1 MLNTTQLKEYAQL
14 TQATYAYFTSSQYLN
29 GQALKNQI
37 VKLSGSEQ
45 KGANFTAQE
54 AELFT
59 SRYELLHQ
67 SADTSDAAGFSAS
80 LFRDKQNGRLIVSFR
95 GTEPFGMQLVHDL
108 LVADSR
114 IGLDGYASPQAIQC
128 FRYVK
133 QLLTPAGQTVQYTAQ
148 ELDGLKA
155 VYLDRADSPIELAA
169 RLIQWNFVRNSILA
183 DTGID
188 AGQGNGVA
196 LLPAGGTPPLF
207 VGHSLGGHLAML
219 ASRMLPG
226 LNAEVVTLNAPN
238 FFLQSEAVLQVF
250 GSTWGA
256 LNITRME
263 AAGDGISEIGNT
275 YPGTRILLGQEN
287 YGVPG
292 ALGANHDK
300 VNSADGLALVELMG
314 RLDARFAADARLA
327 RVFIDQAASIPGQ
340 SYELLLDGLRRIVL
354 GNGIAPTPFND
365 GTTPVSRNPYY
376 VNISEL
382 GGNAAFQALSGK
394 VSIQSSANLDPAQA
408 RANFSTF
415 LALRYLAPFV
425 LQTND
430 AAVIALIKSAHT
442 ELAEAWDADQALT
455 PEQRASGQAH
465 FTDEYLTDRAVF
477 LAWKVKLATM
487 DFLTSEPKPYVE
499 PGVTGQMFDD
509 RASGTKIYT
518 GTVAQPLPDKRWF
531 VFGTDGDDS
540 GSTALVGGSKNDR
553 LYGSG
558 GADELSGNG
567 GADYL
572 EGGTGEDKLYG
583 GDKDDIL
590 FGGKGNDILIGGEGE
605 DTYVINSG
613 DGHDHIE
620 DSGRN
625 YIKYNGRLIA
635 GSFVQSTPGGAYTF
649 LGRQDDKP
657 WTMQFHSPGV
667 LTLDDDTSITF
678 DNYTSAEA
686 FEEASYGIE
695 LIDAPAPAQYERTIQ
710 GDRRRQVFHQAGSI
724 ADGAIGSADS
734 FWYWE
739 NGIHVHYTSW
749 QDNHREAAPEGA
761 GWVDPRMEDATSA
774 LVSHTE
780 SWHGGADGYLE
791 IGEIFHLT
799 GFTWAYNRC
808 DDLGNIIRNE
818 EFIAIADY
826 LKGSEGND
834 LILTGEGDDEVQ
846 AKGGADRVELGAGDD
861 HALGGTGN
869 DILIGGTGV
878 DRLFGGAIP
887 TGVNTT
893 NVIADEA
900 PGTPAPWSAIAGL
913 HSRPGSAIDIP
924 IENQFRGDEPISARP
939 GALNH
944 SQPARESQSPGYGG
958 CAAANDCEWRRAA

>member
-1 MLNTTQLKEYAQL
+1 
-14 TQATYAYFTSSQYLN
+14 
-29 GQALKNQI
+29 
-37 VKLSGSEQ
+37 
-45 KGANFTAQE
+45 
-54 AELFT
+54 
-59 SRYELLHQ
+59 
-67 SADTSDAAGFSAS
+67 
-80 LFRDKQNGRLIVSFR
+80 
-95 GTEPFGMQLVHDL
+95 
-108 LVADSR
+108 
-114 IGLDGYASPQAIQC
+114 
-128 FRYVK
+128 
-133 QLLTPAGQTVQYTAQ
+133 
-148 ELDGLKA
+148 
-155 VYLDRADSPIELAA
+155 
-169 RLIQWNFVRNSILA
+169 
-183 DTGID
+183 
-188 AGQGNGVA
+188 
-196 LLPAGGTPPLF
+196 
-207 VGHSLGGHLAML
+207 
-219 ASRMLPG
+219 
-226 LNAEVVTLNAPN
+226 
-238 FFLQSEAVLQVF
+238 
-250 GSTWGA
+250 
-256 LNITRME
+256 
-263 AAGDGISEIGNT
+263 
-275 YPGTRILLGQEN
+275 
-287 YGVPG
+287 
-292 ALGANHDK
+292 
-300 VNSADGLALVELMG
+300 
-314 RLDARFAADARLA
+314 
-327 RVFIDQAASIPGQ
+327 
-340 SYELLLDGLRRIVL
+340 
-354 GNGIAPTPFND
+354 
-365 GTTPVSRNPYY
+365 
-376 VNISEL
+376 
-382 GGNAAFQALSGK
+382 
-394 VSIQSSANLDPAQA
+394 
-408 RANFSTF
+408 
-415 LALRYLAPFV
+415 
-425 LQTND
+425 
-430 AAVIALIKSAHT
+430 
-442 ELAEAWDADQALT
+442 
-455 PEQRASGQAH
+455 
-465 FTDEYLTDRAVF
+465 
-477 LAWKVKLATM
+477 
-487 DFLTSEPKPYVE
+487 
-499 PGVTGQMFDD
+499 
-509 RASGTKIYT
+509 
-518 GTVAQPLPDKRWF
+518 
-531 VFGTDGDDS
+531 
-540 GSTALVGGSKNDR
+540 
-553 LYGSG
+553 
-558 GADELSGNG
+558 
-567 GADYL
+567 
-572 EGGTGEDKLYG
+572 
-583 GDKDDIL
+583 
-590 FGGKGNDILIGGEGE
+590 
-605 DTYVINSG
+605 
-613 DGHDHIE
+613 
-620 DSGRN
+620 
-625 YIKYNGRLIA
+625 
-635 GSFVQSTPGGAYTF
+635 
-649 LGRQDDKP
+649 
-657 WTMQFHSPGV
+657 V